1 MRSMVVRELGGPDVL
16 EATDGAALVPG
27 PGQVLV
33 DVVGAGVNFPDG
45 LVVAGTYQTK
55 PALPFVPGC
64 EVAGTV
70 GALGEGV
77 DGPAVGTRVIG
88 FCGLGG
94 YAEQV
99 LVDARMVHPLPDTI
113 DLVAA
118 STIPVVYGTSY
129 HGLVDRAGLRAGE
142 TLLVLG
148 ASGGVGLTAVQI
160 GKALGAT
167 VIAAASS
174 PEKRALCLE
183 HGADHAI
190 GYDDLTAVARELAG
204 GSDGTGGPGGP
215 AGSGV
220 DVVYD
225 PVGGDAATAALR
237 ALGWG
242 GRFLTVGYATGEIPQ
257 VKLNRLLLTE
267 GAVLGVLWGAWAK
280 RHPEA
285 NAANMTTLIEWVAS
299 GRLRPHVSQVFPL
312 EEAAVAL
319 GTVMNRGAHGKI
331 ALRTTTGKE

>member
-1 MRSMVVRELGGPDVL
+1 M
-16 EATDGAALVPG
+16 TDGPQPQPG

-33 DVVGAGVNFPDG
+33 DVAGAGVNFPDG
-45 LVVAGTYQTK
+45 LIVAGTYQTR
-55 PALPFVPGC
+55 PELPFVPGS

-70 GALGEGV
+70 AALGDGV
-77 DGPAVGTRVIG
+77 TGPPVGTPVAG
-88 FCGLGG
+88 FCGIGG
-94 YAEQV
+94 YAAQT
-99 LVDARMVHPLPDTI
+99 LVDARMVHRLPEGV
-113 DLVAA
+113 DLVEA

-129 HGLVDRAGLRAGE
+129 HGLVDRAGLATGE

-174 PEKRALCLE
+174 EDKRELCLA

-190 GYDDLTAVARELAG
+190 GYDDMTATVREL
-204 GSDGTGGPGGP
+204 TGG
-215 AGSGV
+215 A

-237 ALGWG
+237 TLSWA
-242 GRFLTVGYATGEIPQ
+242 GRFLTVGYAAGEIPQ

-280 RHPEA
+280 RNPEA
-285 NAANMTTLIEWVAS
+285 NAANMTTLLEWVAA
-299 GRLRPHVSQVFPL
+299 GRLRPHVSEVFPL
-312 EEAAVAL
+312 EEAARAL
-319 GTVMNRGAHGKI
+319 TTVMNRGARGKI
-331 ALRTTTGKE
+331 ALRVNAGKE